1 MSKFTDRWVVRLGR
15 IAYASFV
22 VVMVSG
28 VFLLFHYDPS
38 TELVR
43 YAGPFA
49 PLRGLPM
56 SKALA
61 STLAITFEVRGGLL
75 MRQVHHWGTLVMA
88 AALMLLILRVFFIAG
103 YRQRRRW
110 LVLIGLLLTTMAAG
124 FTGAVLPD
132 DLLSGTSLSISDGV
146 VRSIPFVGTWL
157 SSVLFGDSVITKMFG
172 VHVVVLPVVLVVL
185 FAMVARGLRSRA
197 AAVRRTG
204 AFLMVTAVLVVMG
217 AIATVNPVW
226 LYGPADPANASAGAS
241 PEWYLAVV
249 DGALRLVPPDWEF
262 VWLGRTWAVA
272 VLLPVAV
279 VGLFFLVVAVWPW
292 LERWL
297 PSDDA
302 FRAGMG
308 VAGMTFYGVLWIA
321 AAADTIAVRF
331 HLTIET
337 VLHLLQFLVL
347 AGPVI
352 AFLIT
357 RALARVPEREPESG
371 VVIRT
376 PDGGYEERSVL
387 LDGGAE
393 PAEDAVGVGTER
405 VVID

>member
-1 MSKFTDRWVVRLGR
+1 MSLFTDRWVVRLGR
-15 IAYASFV
+15 IAFASFV
-22 VVMVSG
+22 VVMASG

-38 TELVR
+38 TDLVR

-61 STLAITFEVRGGLL
+61 STLNITFEVRGGLL

-88 AALMLLILRVFFIAG
+88 AALALMVLRVFFTAR
-103 YRQRRRW
+103 YRLRRSW
-110 LVLIGLLLTTMAAG
+110 LVLVGLLLTTMAAG

-132 DLLSGTSLSISDGV
+132 DLLSGTSLSIADGV
-146 VRSIPFVGTWL
+146 VRSIPFVGTRL
-157 SSVLFGDSVITKMFG
+157 SSLLFGDSTIRTMFG
-172 VHVVVLPVVLVVL
+172 IHVFVLPVALVVL
-185 FAMVARGLRSRA
+185 FALLGRGVRSRA

-204 AFLMVTAVLVVMG
+204 AFLMTTAVLVVMG
-217 AIATVNPVW
+217 ATATVNPVW

-262 VWLGRTWAVA
+262 VWLGRTWAVG
-272 VLLPVAV
+272 VLLPVAAI
-279 VGLFFLVVAVWPW
+279 GLFFLVVTAWPW

-297 PSDDA
+297 PRDNA
-302 FRAGMG
+302 FRAGAG
-308 VAGMTFYGVLWIA
+308 VAGMTFYGVLWMA
-321 AAADTIAVRF
+321 AAADTIAMRF

-337 VLHLLQFLVL
+337 VLTTLQVLVL

-376 PDGGYEERSVL
+376 PDGGYYERSAL
-387 LDGGAE
+387 LDGGPE
-393 PAEDAVGVGTER
+393 PAEDAVGVGPER

>member
-1 MSKFTDRWVVRLGR
+1 MSLFTDRWVVRLGR
-15 IAYASFV
+15 IAFASFV

-38 TELVR
+38 TDLVR

-49 PLRGLPM
+49 PLRGLTM

-61 STLAITFEVRGGLL
+61 STLDITFEVRGGLL

-88 AALMLLILRVFFIAG
+88 AALMLMILRVFFTAG
-103 YRQRRRW
+103 YRMRRRW
-110 LVLIGLLLTTMAAG
+110 LVLVGLLLTTMAAG

-132 DLLSGTSLSISDGV
+132 DLLSGTSLSIFDGV

-157 SSVLFGDSVITKMFG
+157 SSVLFGESLIQKMYG
-172 VHVVVLPVVLVVL
+172 LHVAVLPLVLVVL
-185 FAMVARGLRSRA
+185 FAALGRALRSRA
-197 AAVRRTG
+197 GAVRRTG
-204 AFLMVTAVLVVMG
+204 AFLMTTAVLVVMG

-241 PEWYLAVV
+241 PEWYVAVV

-279 VGLFFLVVAVWPW
+279 VGLFFAVVATWPW

-297 PSDDA
+297 PRDNA
-302 FRAGMG
+302 FRAGVG
-308 VAGMTFYGVLWIA
+308 VAGMAFYGVLWMA

-331 HLTIET
+331 QLSIET
-337 VLHLLQFLVL
+337 VLHGLQILVF
-347 AGPVI
+347 AGPVVG
-352 AFLIT
+352 FLIT
-357 RALARVPEREPESG
+357 RSLARAPKREPESG

-376 PDGGYEERSVL
+376 PDGGYYERSAL
-387 LDGGAE
+387 LDGGPE
-393 PAEDAVGVGTER
+393 PAEDAVGVGPER

>member
-1 MSKFTDRWVVRLGR
+1 MSTFTDRWVIRLGR
-15 IAYASFV
+15 IAFASFV

-38 TELVR
+38 TEPVR
-43 YAGPFA
+43 YAGPYP
-49 PLRGLPM
+49 PLRGLAM

-88 AALMLLILRVFFIAG
+88 AALVLLLLRVFFTAG

-110 LVLIGLLLTTMAAG
+110 LVLVGLLLATMAAG

-132 DLLSGTSLSISDGV
+132 DLLSGTSLSIFDGV
-146 VRSIPFVGTWL
+146 VRSIPFVGSWL
-157 SSVLFGDSVITKMFG
+157 SSVLFGDSVIRKMFG
-172 VHVVVLPVVLVVL
+172 VHVIVLPVVLVVL
-185 FAMVARGLRSRA
+185 FAMAARGLRSRA
-197 AAVRRTG
+197 GAVRRTG
-204 AFLMVTAVLVVMG
+204 AFLMVAAVLVVMG
-217 AIATVNPVW
+217 AVATINPVW
-226 LYGPADPANASAGAS
+226 LYGPADPANASSGAS
-241 PEWYLAVV
+241 PEWYLAIV

-297 PSDDA
+297 PHDNA
-302 FRAGMG
+302 FRAGVG

-337 VLHLLQFLVL
+337 VLHTLQILVL

-352 AFLIT
+352 AFLFT
-357 RALARVPEREPESG
+357 RALARVPKREPESG
-371 VVIRT
+371 VVVRT
-376 PDGGYEERSVL
+376 PDGGYSESAL
-387 LDGGAE
+387 LDRGAE
-393 PAEDAVGVGTER
+393 PAEDAVGVGPER